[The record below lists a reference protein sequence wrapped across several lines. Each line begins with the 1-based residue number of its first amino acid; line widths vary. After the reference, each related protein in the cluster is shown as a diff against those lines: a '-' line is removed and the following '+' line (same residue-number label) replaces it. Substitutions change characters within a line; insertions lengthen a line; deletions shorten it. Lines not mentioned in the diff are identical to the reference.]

1 MKNTF
6 KIFCAVA
13 TVAALACS
21 CTKEITG
28 TNENESAAN
37 YLSVGFGAT
46 RTTIDSDFKTYWS
59 EGDEVFLLDSDGNTT
74 FNIVAQEY
82 AGTAKAI
89 FDISDLSATAE
100 AYVAAY
106 PAGISSYSS
115 EDRDLHV
122 CMPDVTNGKF
132 CNAQF
137 AAGLTDSIA
146 NPIILNNLS
155 SIISFET
162 SDPDFEG
169 ATLLGLTK
177 GTDKFNIAS
186 SVYGNNLYG
195 MYIDLDTVDQT
206 ADSLHI
212 NASGAGKYYFGFLPT
227 ESLTGLILRIYNG
240 GEVSDIAINKEFTFT
255 SGKMLSLG
263 NIDARIGKNYKVVAM
278 DSFTTVSGDLD
289 EDGNFT
295 YEAFKGQAATDPGV
309 YSNCIRLY
317 QASSGKEYGGYL
329 EIKSVGGDKIK
340 GVKIGIAN
348 NTSVCCTLDD
358 EAFDAS
364 ESYDVTAADGIALSG
379 LNASKVTVWCTGSD
393 KNSRLNVASIE
404 VTYEVDARESQA
416 LSFPEESYDAVIGE
430 TFTAPVLSGAQTT
443 VTYSS
448 SNTEIATVDASTG
461 EVTPVAAGTCTITA
475 TAAESEVYKQ
485 GTASYQLT
493 VTSGLLTSVKAIKE
507 AIDNSDKTPFTAS
520 LTDAIVVCAS
530 TAYPYDTYIEDAEA
544 GMYLYNV
551 QGLEVGQKINGTVSG
566 EGVRY
571 NAATLEVT
579 KFDISEATV
588 TTGAELPLTTVTIAD
603 YNADPAKYEYRRVKI
618 EGADVSVAMTGSA
631 KQTGEIK
638 QGDDAVK
645 TYSKAAGINLS
656 VGDNIDVIGFP
667 IYYLSSGNVIN
678 QIALWSADDITV
690 KGGQGVITLGT
701 TSKTLT
707 VGETFTLEAS
717 VNSGATISFVSS
729 DPTVATVD
737 ASTGEITAIAAGTA
751 TITASAPATAIF
763 TAAEA
768 TCNITVVSTAINSY
782 VLDNDAIKD
791 AHTESWGYT
800 SGTKEVTATDGSV
813 WTLYNTY
820 ASKNQ
825 VTIQM
830 NKGKGCYILSPEV
843 STGIKSITMICNSN
857 KEGTGTAAVTRTFDI
872 ADGED
877 TVLLTA
883 ITGDALGEGI
893 AIAEAPKQVKIYP
906 NETTGGACYIL
917 SVTISY

>member
-115 EDRDLHV
+115 EDHDLHV
-122 CMPDVTNGKF
+122 FMPVVTNGTF
-132 CNAQF
+132 GNAQF

-295 YEAFKGQAATDPGV
+295 YEAFKGQAATDPSV

-690 KGGQGVITLGT
+690 KGGANIITI
-701 TSKTLT
+701 TSEKALT
-707 VGETFTLEAS
+707 VGDTWTIGATCREGEVSYEITSGESIITLENG
-717 VNSGATISFVSS
+717 VVTAT
-729 DPTVATVD
+729 
-737 ASTGEITAIAAGTA
+737 AAGTA
-751 TITASAPATAIF
+751 VVTAKSPATA
-763 TAAEA
+763 TYDASSA
-768 TCNITVVSTAINSY
+768 TCTIIVSAAGAGTEYTFSFASNIDGWPVGSKASAAGDYTYTLDDVDYTFSHTKSGNGIYCNTSYLMICSGNSLGLPAITGKKLTKVVAYNTSACSAS
-782 VLDNDAIKD
+782 VKVSIKD
-791 AHTESWGYT
+791 G
-800 SGTKEVTATDGSV
+800 DGSV
-813 WTLYNTY
+813 VTGGTEQTWVTQKSSYEYSLGGTKIDTQYFLTIS
-820 ASKNQ
+820 SKNCQ
-825 VTIQM
+825 
-830 NKGKGCYILSPEV
+830 ILSL
-843 STGIKSITMICNSN
+843 
-857 KEGTGTAAVTRTFDI
+857 
-872 ADGED
+872 
-877 TVLLTA
+877 VLTY
-883 ITGDALGEGI
+883 E
-893 AIAEAPKQVKIYP
+893 
-906 NETTGGACYIL
+906 
-917 SVTISY
+917 